1 LNFLKDNKTLLVM
14 SFVLMLLG
22 VVTYVTKTHHDAT
35 MCVSVAVGCFAIT
48 IWAWR
53 NKADWPMRG
62 ASAFNFF
69 ASAGFFWFHR

>member
-1 LNFLKDNKTLLVM
+1 MNFLKDNKTQLVM

-22 VVTYVTKTHHDAT
+22 VVTCVTKTSRDAAL
-35 MCVSVAVGCFAIT
+35 CVSVAVGCFAVT

-69 ASAGFFWFHR
+69 AFAGLCWFQR